1 MFDITSV
8 KQLPANFAASAV
20 PPRTFTLGKEISA
33 SLGTGFPT
41 RLKSGTHWRQVGE
54 TEYGTVFTTSDQVV
68 TVEASNIHEAQIVVS
83 NNFISGFYLPVEK
96 TFAPVT
102 KPISIDIQIK

>member
-8 KQLPANFAASAV
+8 KQLPAKYSVVATPIRSFV
-20 PPRTFTLGKEISA
+20 LGKEISA

-54 TEYGTVFTTSDQVV
+54 TEYGAVFTTSDQIV

-102 KPISIDIQIK
+102 KPISIETQIK